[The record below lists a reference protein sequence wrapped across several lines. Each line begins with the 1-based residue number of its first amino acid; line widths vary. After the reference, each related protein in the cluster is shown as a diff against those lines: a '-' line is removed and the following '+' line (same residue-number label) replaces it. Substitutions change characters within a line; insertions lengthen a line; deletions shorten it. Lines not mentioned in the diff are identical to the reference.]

1 MLISGMAPSMIV
13 VIGEVTRAWKRIEPI
28 IKNVLKA
35 RLQESPMVTRI
46 IPAEDSLQPRLRGSM
61 ALILQK
67 HFGAPLIA

>member
-1 MLISGMAPSMIV
+1 MIV

-67 HFGAPLIA
+67 HFGAPLTA